1 MGPRTMREFVARFRP
16 FFAFAAL
23 FSLLIN
29 MLMLMPA
36 LFMLQVYDR
45 VVSSRST
52 ETLLM
57 LLLLVFVALLFM
69 AYLDVI
75 RSRLLARAGIAL
87 EKLLGPRV
95 FTDLIQRQASPAAR
109 ELPHGLRDVG
119 ILRSFLAGPGIVA
132 LFDAPW
138 VPIYIAIIFLFHPLL
153 GAMALAGAILLLSLA
168 WLNERL
174 SRGAIDETQLA
185 SRRVG
190 RFADQ
195 SLGNAEAASALGMVQ
210 NLSHGWQSLST
221 GVLSLQI
228 QTSRIASFFTGTT
241 KFMRQFLQT
250 ALLAAGAW
258 LVIEQA
264 STPGI
269 MIAATILLGR
279 ALAPIES
286 AIAGWKSLV
295 DARSAYARLD
305 RMLRLDTGGA
315 SVTALPPPDGA
326 IAVERLVFGF
336 PGQERPVIKGVSFEL
351 TPGDGLAIVGPSA
364 AGKSTLARL
373 LVGLWRPASGAV
385 RLDGADIALWP
396 RAALA
401 PFVGYLPQDVELF
414 PGTVSENIARLGNL
428 DSTAVIEAATRAG
441 AHDMILRL
449 PKGYDSPIGERGA
462 LLSAGQRQRV
472 GFARALYGTPRLV
485 VLDEPNS
492 NLDAEGEAALIE
504 ALRRLRDDVVTIV
517 VITHR
522 APIIAAMDKVLVLRD
537 GMIERMGPPGEIL
550 PKGPARIA
558 SRKAV
563 SAAQSGPGG

>member
-1 MGPRTMREFVARFRP
+1 MREFVARFRP
-16 FFAFAAL
+16 FFAFAGL

-29 MLMLMPA
+29 LLMLMPA

-57 LLLLVFVALLFM
+57 LLLLVFVALLLM

-75 RSRLLARAGIAL
+75 RSRLLAHAGIAL
-87 EKLLGPRV
+87 EKLLGARV
-95 FTDLIQRQASPAAR
+95 FTDMIHRQASPLAK
-109 ELPHGLRDVG
+109 EPSHGLRDVG
-119 ILRSFLAGPGIVA
+119 ILRGFLAGPGIVA

-138 VPIYIAIIFLFHPLL
+138 VPIYVAVIFLFHPIL
-153 GAMALAGAILLLSLA
+153 GAMALAGAVMLLALA

-174 SRGAIDETQLA
+174 SRESIDAMQLA

-195 SLGNAEAASALGMVQ
+195 SLGNAEAASALGMVV
-210 NLSHGWQSLST
+210 NLSRNWQGLSR
-221 GVLSLQI
+221 GVLSLQL
-228 QTSRIASFFTGTT
+228 QMSRTASFFTGTT

-258 LVIEQA
+258 LVIEQM

-305 RMLRLDTGGA
+305 RMLGVDTEVA

-326 IAVERLVFGF
+326 IAVERVVFGF
-336 PGQERPVIKGVSFEL
+336 PGQERPVIKGVSFVL
-351 TPGDGLAIVGPSA
+351 SPGDALAIVGPSA

-373 LVGLWRPASGAV
+373 LVGVWRPSSGGV

-396 RAALA
+396 RERIA
-401 PFVGYLPQDVELF
+401 PFVGYLPQDVDLF
-414 PGTVSENIARLGNL
+414 PGTVSENIARLGDP
-428 DSTAVIEAATRAG
+428 DSTAVIEAATRAN
-441 AHDMILRL
+441 AHDTILRL

-462 LLSAGQRQRV
+462 MLSAGQRQRV
-472 GFARALYGTPRLV
+472 GLARALYGTPRLV

-492 NLDAEGEAALIE
+492 NLDAEGEAALVDSI
-504 ALRRLRDDVVTIV
+504 RRLRGDGVTVV

-522 APIIAAMDKVLVLRD
+522 NPIIAAMDKVLVLRD
-537 GMIERMGPPGEIL
+537 GVIERMGPPAEIL
-550 PKGPARIA
+550 PQGPARIA
-558 SRKAV
+558 SSNTV
-563 SAAQSGPGG
+563 AATQLAPRS